1 MNITTLKHDWDGDP
15 VFLNMCKK
23 CGKTTFDIFAEK
35 IQVEFGDPVTYEC
48 EDKASTFFEDVKLNY
63 FFKIPFLRGNL
74 AVSSFF
80 PRTATAIPSRPP
92 ARPQETSPS
101 R

>member
-1 MNITTLKHDWDGDP
+1 MRENNSCY
-15 VFLNMCKK
+15 F
-23 CGKTTFDIFAEK
+23 CGKK

-63 FFKIPFLRGNL
+63 FFYIPFLRGNL

-80 PRTATAIPSRPP
+80 FQNRDRDSFQATC
-92 ARPQETSPS
+92 ETTGNFSFPIADPKCVS
-101 R
+101 SELAAVC